1 MVTRFFTKPNGSSPR
16 DPTLARLQKV
26 NLSYSCSK
34 FFPNPIITHK
44 MCDRPDQQALAPR
57 CRMAAILEVL
67 QVRSGGLK
75 WHNHPTEYHDI
86 KNYVKETKREALKA
100 IYLRKAT

>member
-1 MVTRFFTKPNGSSPR
+1 
-16 DPTLARLQKV
+16 
-26 NLSYSCSK
+26 
-34 FFPNPIITHK
+34 
-44 MCDRPDQQALAPR
+44 
-57 CRMAAILEVL
+57 MAAILEVL